1 MLIIVKL
8 PFAVP
13 DPIGDYEREQC
24 GNMALFKQRVII
36 PDMQVKLKQG
46 DGRAIRTETDTAV
59 CAILD
64 IRAGERK
71 PYHSYVLSALPKCKV
86 TSSIEAVRDFF
97 KKKQSAA
104 YFN

>member
-1 MLIIVKL
+1 
-8 PFAVP
+8 
-13 DPIGDYEREQC
+13 
-24 GNMALFKQRVII
+24 MALFKQRVII

-71 PYHSYVLSALPKCKV
+71 PYHNHVLSALPKCKV
-86 TSSIEAVRDFF
+86 TSSIKAVRNFF
-97 KKKQSAA
+97 LEKKPTV
-104 YFN
+104 YFLPQNPTDKENQHE